1 MIEILVVDDHPVVR
15 KGVCRILEEGI
26 SFLQIDE
33 AGDAKEAFQKI
44 TVKDYHLVLLDIN
57 LPGRS
62 GMSLLEDI
70 KVLKPDTPVLMLSM
84 YPEKDYGLRALKLG
98 ASGYLSKESLDDTLI
113 RAVHRILDGH
123 KYISGELAESLVQQN
138 GNNKPPHERL
148 SNREFEILIKIVQG
162 MSIRDIAKML
172 SISEKTVS
180 TYKARLMEKLGC
192 RSTADLVRYAMKSG
206 LV

>member
-1 MIEILVVDDHPVVR
+1 MIEILIVDDHPVVR

-33 AGDAKEAFQKI
+33 AGDAKEAIGKI
-44 TVKDYHLVLLDIN
+44 TEKDYHLVLLDIN

-70 KVLKPDTPVLMLSM
+70 KVLKPETPVLMLSM

-138 GNNKPPHERL
+138 GNNKPPHDRL

-162 MSIRDIAKML
+162 MSMRDIAKML

-180 TYKARLMEKLGC
+180 TYKARLMDKLGC
-192 RSTADLVRYAMKSG
+192 RTTADLVRYALKAG

>member
-1 MIEILVVDDHPVVR
+1 MIEILIVDDHPVVR